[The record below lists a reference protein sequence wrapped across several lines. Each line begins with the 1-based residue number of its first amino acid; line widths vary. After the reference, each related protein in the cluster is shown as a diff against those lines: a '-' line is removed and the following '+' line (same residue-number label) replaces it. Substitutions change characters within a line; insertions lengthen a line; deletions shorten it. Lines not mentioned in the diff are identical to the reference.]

1 MPIGRKGGCRLLGP
15 CRDSSLSGLLA
26 TVRAMS
32 TVRNYTD
39 NSAPASERRR
49 HARQRL
55 NQLAYLDVGPDNGGI
70 VLDLSEEGM
79 GFYAVAPMMS
89 DEKEINVS
97 IQLPYAKGRLETA
110 AEIVWLGPGNQQAG
124 VCLRGMS
131 SEARVQIQE
140 WIRAQ
145 LFPDEPS
152 RGSAPKME
160 TASTSLPK
168 QEPPQATRK
177 DKWLNLVAELE
188 GQQPLQNPPPAG
200 MSPENAPP
208 IIHDD
213 SRSFIAYRK
222 AWADADQNETP
233 THRSA
238 SKEPPAQRTS
248 HHLVELPLWG
258 RHDQQNASD
267 GDDTSTATSDS
278 KSDHKEVLGWPIR
291 EPQIVPPAFAS
302 ATIPDR
308 AVPPWPAH
316 DDAPEFSVRPVKSVD
331 RPTPVVEANANVA
344 ATTASTMPSLIAP
357 IGGSHVRRWVLAAVL
372 LASSC
377 VLCFGIGMW
386 VERPDSQT
394 HVAQPPPELAMAVPV
409 AEAAPAVVTKESN
422 SKRLRVNR
430 EKVRTGDATPGSA
443 LGNRQHNVALTA
455 SSPILDPTPQPA
467 PAKQSSPLLMAAK
480 PREDKPA
487 LTPAAADAP
496 AAAQASAPSMLAAR
510 IVAGRRLRPS
520 DRFNPCHL
528 TYRVEPAYPLEA
540 QQQRIEGAVKIHQAI
555 GADGSVQSMK
565 LLSGPPL
572 LVPAAM
578 DAAKYWRYLPALLN
592 GQPVETEQ
600 EIEIDFRLPH

>member
-1 MPIGRKGGCRLLGP
+1 
-15 CRDSSLSGLLA
+15 
-26 TVRAMS
+26 MS

-39 NSAPASERRR
+39 NSAPDFERRR

-79 GFYAVAPMMS
+79 GFYAVAPLMS
-89 DEKEINVS
+89 DEKEINLS
-97 IQLPYAKGRLETA
+97 IQLPHAKGRLETA

-145 LFPDEPS
+145 LFPDEPP

-160 TASTSLPK
+160 NASTSLPK
-168 QEPPQATRK
+168 LEPPQTTRK
-177 DKWLNLVAELE
+177 DKWLSLVAELE
-188 GQQPLQNPPPAG
+188 GQQPLQNPPSAG
-200 MSPENAPP
+200 TSAENAPP

-222 AWADADQNETP
+222 ARTDADQNETP
-233 THRSA
+233 IHRAA

-258 RHDQQNASD
+258 RHDQQHAGD
-267 GDDTSTATSDS
+267 GDDASTATSDS

-291 EPQIVPPAFAS
+291 EPQIAPPAIAS
-302 ATIPDR
+302 ATAPDR
-308 AVPPWPAH
+308 PVPPWPAH
-316 DDAPEFSVRPVKSVD
+316 NGAPECSVPPVKSVD

-357 IGGSHVRRWVLAAVL
+357 IGGSHVRRWVLAVVL
-372 LASSC
+372 LTSSC

-409 AEAAPAVVTKESN
+409 AEAAPAVTKEID

-443 LGNRQHNVALTA
+443 LGNRQHNVAFTA
-455 SSPILDPTPQPA
+455 SSPILDPTPQPT
-467 PAKQSSPLLMAAK
+467 PAKQSSPFLMAAK
-480 PREDKPA
+480 PPEDKLA
-487 LTPAAADAP
+487 LTPAAA
-496 AAAQASAPSMLAAR
+496 QVSVPSMLAER

-555 GADGSVQSMK
+555 GADGSVQGMK